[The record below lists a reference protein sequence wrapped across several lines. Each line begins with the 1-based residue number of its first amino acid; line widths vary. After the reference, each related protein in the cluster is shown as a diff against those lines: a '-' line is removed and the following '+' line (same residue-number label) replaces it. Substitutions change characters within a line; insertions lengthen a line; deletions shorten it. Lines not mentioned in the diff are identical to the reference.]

1 MRISVLGGY
10 REVGGNKILVEDRD
24 GRVMLDFG
32 KSFGVWKRY
41 FTAFVNPSKD
51 SLKHYLTPGLLPK
64 LKNVYRRDMGADE
77 LGLWEGD
84 ERGLDGVLISHAHA
98 DHYEMLFALEPDIP
112 IYCGELCLGIMKNTL
127 KKKRDDKRFFNP
139 GGREREFRTFRS
151 GDPLDVGIKV
161 RAVHVDHSIPGSYGF
176 ILETSEGC
184 VVYSGDLRLHG
195 TSPQL
200 TRDFIEE
207 ARECEPEYLLLEGTR
222 IGEEDGMGEEDVFN
236 TCLNETKGEEG
247 LIVLNFNVR
256 DVDRLGTFVKLAE
269 ELGRELVITEKW
281 KGIVELYG
289 SDEKLKRMIPT
300 PDRHPFL
307 IYGGEGENRIEAD
320 EIKRNPGRYMLAIDP
335 YKLPI
340 LLDVEPEGGTF
351 IDSQSEPFDE
361 ESELD
366 HERLM
371 NWVKLF
377 GLKPVRAH
385 SHGHADK
392 VELKEIVE
400 GIRPKKLIPIHTE
413 SPELFKKLIGYDRL
427 VLDRVIEVV

>member
-1 MRISVLGGY
+1 
-10 REVGGNKILVEDRD
+10 VEDRD

-41 FTAFVNPSKD
+41 FAAFVNPKD
-51 SLKHYLTPGLLPK
+51 SLRHYLIPGLLPK
-64 LKNVYRRDMGADE
+64 LKNVYRRDMGADG

-112 IYCGELCLGIMKNTL
+112 VYCGELCLGIMKNTL

-139 GGREREFRTFRS
+139 GGRERDFRTFRS
-151 GDPLDVGIKV
+151 GDLLDVGIKV

-176 ILETSEGC
+176 ILETSKGC

-195 TSPQL
+195 ASPQL

-222 IGEEDGMGEEDVFN
+222 IGEVDRTRESDVFDR
-236 TCLNETKGEEG
+236 CLNVAKAEEG

-256 DVDRLGTFVKLAE
+256 DVDRLGTFVKLAK

-281 KGIVELYG
+281 EDIVELYG
-289 SDEKLKRMIPT
+289 RDEKLKRKIPT

-307 IYGGEGENRIEAD
+307 IYEGKGENRIEAD
-320 EIKRNPGRYMLAIDP
+320 EIKKRPGRYMLAIDP

-340 LLDVEPEGGTF
+340 LFDVEPEGGTF

-361 ESELD
+361 EGELD
-366 HERLM
+366 YERLR
-371 NWVKLF
+371 NWVELF
-377 GLKPVRAH
+377 GLKYFHAH
-385 SHGHADK
+385 SHGHADG

-400 GIRPKKLIPIHTE
+400 GMRPKKLIPIHTDK
-413 SPELFKKLIGYDRL
+413 PKLFKGLIGYDRL
-427 VLDRVIEVV
+427 VLDRVVEVV